1 MDYSA
6 TTVTAM
12 QQQEGERPTVS
23 SFTPIE
29 LTRDLVK
36 AKVLASKTYPDV
48 RRAYPVRLSRKP
60 PPEWK
65 AVFEQQEREFRM
77 DKLPVFIDGA
87 LLYVECAESQLAEQL
102 DSLEPI
108 VAYANDACARARGNE
123 AAIDAAEAKRKAD
136 EATRLDALARDLKKQ
151 KPKA

>member
-65 AVFEQQEREFRM
+65 AVFEQQEREFGM

-87 LLYVECAESQLAEQL
+87 LPFETVSANIHRSKNSFEKGTLTEIDKHLA
-102 DSLEPI
+102 
-108 VAYANDACARARGNE
+108 
-123 AAIDAAEAKRKAD
+123 
-136 EATRLDALARDLKKQ
+136 KKQ
-151 KPKA
+151 LKMHFNDFQLSLQLLCALFVIFVI